1 MPEGR
6 RHLNY
11 LSHIHENSNI
21 ESVREVVMRQTLTAK
36 LKLEVTQEQKEQLR
50 VTCLVYREALN
61 YTSAVAFEMGKTYN
75 GTKIQKEVYYTL
87 REKFKLPSQMACNI
101 PRQVGATYK
110 SLRTKL
116 KQNEEAIKAGRTKKR
131 YKGLDKPPK
140 YVSRTCTLNYQRD
153 YSFVKDQKVSVI
165 TLDGRI
171 KVNYHGYAKHLEMIK
186 SGVAKIGAAKL
197 WYSKPKKTYY
207 LLVSMEV
214 EIPEL
219 TPININRV
227 MGVDVGQRY
236 IAVAADTRNKTQ
248 FFSGKQVRHKASRYV
263 KARKSL
269 QRKGTRSATRK
280 LVALSGRERR
290 FIADTNHC
298 IAKQVVTPS
307 TLIGLENLTHIRER
321 TKPKRKGRKASRKQR
336 RANSNKA
343 RWSFAQ
349 LHSFIDYKAV
359 LSGTLAVKVDAH
371 YTSQACPH
379 CGHTSKENRPN
390 KGLIFL
396 CQSCGYTLHAD
407 LVGARNVALRVL
419 LSRQDWES
427 TGRFSA
433 VPSGALP
440 CGEMNSYSPRHP
452 DASSDESKA
461 ERLLR
466 YSELRWTIDA
476 ISTLSE
482 TKPSGE
488 V

>member
-1 MPEGR
+1 MP
-6 RHLNY
+6 
-11 LSHIHENSNI
+11 
-21 ESVREVVMRQTLTAK
+21 QTLTAK
-36 LKLEVTQEQKEQLR
+36 LKLEATSEQKEMLR
-50 VTCLVYREALN
+50 VASLAYRDALN
-61 YTSAVAFEMGKTYN
+61 FTSEVAYQMGKTYN

-87 REKFKLPSQMACNI
+87 REQFKLPSQMACNV
-101 PRQVGATYK
+101 PRQVGSTYK

-116 KQNEEAIKAGRTKKR
+116 KRNEEAIKSGRTKKR

-153 YSFVKDQKVSVI
+153 YSFIKDQKVSVI

-171 KVNYHGYAKHLEMIK
+171 KVNYQGYSKHLEMIN

-197 WYSKPKKTYY
+197 WYSKPTKTYY

-214 EIPEL
+214 EVPEL
-219 TPININRV
+219 TPTDINRV

-248 FFSGKQVRHKASRYV
+248 FFSGKMVRHKAARYV

-269 QRKGTRSATRK
+269 QRKGTRSATRR

-298 IAKQVVTPS
+298 IANQVVTPS

-321 TKPKRKGRKASRKQR
+321 TRPKRKGKKASKKQR
-336 RANSNKA
+336 RANNNKA

-349 LHSFIDYKAV
+349 LHGFIDYKAV
-359 LSGTLAVKVDAH
+359 LKGSLAVKVPAH
-371 YTSQACPH
+371 YTSQACPC
-379 CGHTSKENRPN
+379 CGHTSRENRPN
-390 KGLIFL
+390 KGLTFI
-396 CQSCGYTLHAD
+396 CQQCGYTLHAD
-407 LVGARNVALRVL
+407 LIGARNVALRVL
-419 LSRQDWES
+419 LSRQSWES

-433 VPSGALP
+433 VPDTSTALSVST
-440 CGEMNSYSPRHP
+440 ERSRSA

-461 ERLLR
+461 ERLSR

-476 ISTLSE
+476 ISTLGE
-482 TKPSGE
+482 AEPSGE

>member
-1 MPEGR
+1 MQQ
-6 RHLNY
+6 
-11 LSHIHENSNI
+11 
-21 ESVREVVMRQTLTAK
+21 VLTAK

-50 VTCLVYREALN
+50 VTSLAYRDALN
-61 YTSAVAFEMGKTYN
+61 YTSCVAFEMGKTYN

-87 REKFKLPSQMACNI
+87 REKFKLPSQMACNV

-116 KQNEEAIKAGRTKKR
+116 KQNEEAIIAGRTKKR

-140 YVSRTCTLNYQRD
+140 YISRTCTLNYQRD

-171 KVNYHGYAKHLEMIK
+171 KVNYQGYSQHREMIN
-186 SGVAKIGAAKL
+186 SGIAKIGAAKL
-197 WYSKPKKTYY
+197 WYSKPTKTYY

-214 EIPEL
+214 EVPDL
-219 TPININRV
+219 TPADINRV
-227 MGVDVGQRY
+227 VGVDVGQRY

-248 FFSGKQVRHKASRYV
+248 FFSGKEVRHKASRYV

-269 QRKGTRSATRK
+269 QRKGTRSATRR
-280 LVALSGRERR
+280 LVALSRRERR

-321 TKPKRKGRKASRKQR
+321 TQPKNKGKKASIKQR
-336 RANSNKA
+336 QANSNRA
-343 RWSFAQ
+343 RWSFAE
-349 LHSFIDYKAV
+349 LHGFIDYKAV
-359 LSGTLAVKVDAH
+359 LSGSLAVKVGAH
-371 YTSQACPH
+371 YTSQACPC

-390 KGLIFL
+390 QGLTFV
-396 CQSCGYTLHAD
+396 CQQCSYTLHAD

-440 CGEMNSYSPRHP
+440 GGEFISPHQRHP
-452 DASSDESKA
+452 DVSGDEV
-461 ERLLR
+461 ETDYRLR
-466 YSELRWTIDA
+466 YSGLRWSQDA
-476 ISTLSE
+476 ISTLNVAESLDE
-482 TKPSGE
+482 AE
-488 V
+488 

>member
-1 MPEGR
+1 MLEGR
-6 RHLNY
+6 RHPNY
-11 LSHIHENSNI
+11 LSRLHDNGSIKP
-21 ESVREVVMRQTLTAK
+21 VREDVMHQTLTAK
-36 LKLEVTQEQKEQLR
+36 LKLEVTQEQKEQLAR
-50 VTCLVYREALN
+50 TSLAYRDALN
-61 YTSAVAFEMGKTYN
+61 YTSGVAFEMGKTYN

-87 REKFKLPSQMACNI
+87 REQFKLPSQMACNV

-116 KQNEEAIKAGRTKKR
+116 TSNEEAIKAGRTKKR

-171 KVNYHGYAKHLEMIK
+171 KVSYQGYSKHLEMIG

-214 EIPEL
+214 EVPEL
-219 TPININRV
+219 TPTDINRV
-227 MGVDVGQRY
+227 VGVDVGQRY
-236 IAVAADTRNKTQ
+236 IAVAAGTRNQTQ
-248 FFSGKQVRHKASRYV
+248 FFSGKEVRHKASRYV
-263 KARKSL
+263 KARKFL
-269 QRKGTRSATRK
+269 QCKGTRSATRR

-290 FIADTNHC
+290 FIADTNHG

-321 TKPKRKGRKASRKQR
+321 TKPKRKGKKASAKQR
-336 RANSNKA
+336 RANSNQA
-343 RWSFAQ
+343 RWSFAE

-359 LSGTLAVKVDAH
+359 LSGGLAVKVEAH
-371 YTSQACPH
+371 YTSQACPC

-390 KGLIFL
+390 KGLAFV

-407 LVGARNVALRVL
+407 LVGARNVALRAL
-419 LSRQDWES
+419 LSRQSWES

-433 VPSGALP
+433 V
-440 CGEMNSYSPRHP
+440 P

-461 ERLLR
+461 ERLSR

-476 ISTLSE
+476 ISTR
-482 TKPSGE
+482 
-488 V
+488 